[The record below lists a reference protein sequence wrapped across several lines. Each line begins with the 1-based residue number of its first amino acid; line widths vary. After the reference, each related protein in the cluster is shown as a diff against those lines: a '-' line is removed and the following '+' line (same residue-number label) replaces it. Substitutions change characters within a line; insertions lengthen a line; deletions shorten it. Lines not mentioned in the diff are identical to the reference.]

1 VDEAKEKTQELENE
15 KKSLIEQMKII
26 ASQAETEAMERRVI
40 EQDLTDLER
49 EKMML
54 ELELKDSQSKNKVA
68 LRNLDM
74 QAQTSKDTE
83 ADLLQRLDML
93 SKENEELSRSLE
105 VKLQEKENKPANDD
119 NQLEMEKL
127 KKSLQTEKMLKQQAV
142 NKLAEIMNRK
152 DITSRKDKKAESK
165 ASSAELRKK
174 EKENRRL
181 QQELTTEKEKFNQM
195 VAKYQKDLQD
205 LQATLY
211 EESQSRLKMSME
223 LDTKESELETIQLK
237 LAHINLDTASLSSG
251 TGDFN
256 ELVHHEETS
265 LEGWLQI
272 PSKQNIRRHG
282 WKKLY
287 VIVSSKKII
296 FFHSETERQN
306 ADPTLILDLNK
317 VFHVRSVTQGDV
329 IRAEA
334 KDIPRIFQILYAG
347 EGESRKP
354 EDNIGDDSISSV
366 VSSSGNVVMNKSVTG
381 SGMLLLKGHEF
392 VAISYHMPASC
403 DLCSKPLWAPFRPP
417 PALECKRCRAK
428 FHKDCV
434 TQGIPP
440 CKVSYD
446 PTTAKDMLLMAPT
459 PEEQQVWVSRLAK
472 KVQKSGFKATM
483 ADNNGT
489 ASKEP
494 MRSASQRS
502 TGGPPPA
509 YGISQKSA
517 TLPTQQPKP

>member
-1 VDEAKEKTQELENE
+1 
-15 KKSLIEQMKII
+15 
-26 ASQAETEAMERRVI
+26 
-40 EQDLTDLER
+40 
-49 EKMML
+49 
-54 ELELKDSQSKNKVA
+54 
-68 LRNLDM
+68 
-74 QAQTSKDTE
+74 
-83 ADLLQRLDML
+83 
-93 SKENEELSRSLE
+93 
-105 VKLQEKENKPANDD
+105 
-119 NQLEMEKL
+119 
-127 KKSLQTEKMLKQQAV
+127 MLKQQAV

-152 DITSRKDKKAESK
+152 ETAKNPKADKKAT
-165 ASSAELRKK
+165 SAELRKK

-181 QQELTTEKEKFNQM
+181 QQELGVEKEKFNQM

-223 LDTKESELETIQLK
+223 LDAKESELETIQLK

-296 FFHSETERQN
+296 FFNSEAERQN

-334 KDIPRIFQILYAG
+334 KDIPRIFQVLYAG

-354 EDNIGDDSISSV
+354 DENSTHPALSEQAEKDKVATI
-366 VSSSGNVVMNKSVTG
+366 VM
-381 SGMLLLKGHEF
+381 KGHEF
-392 VAISYHMPASC
+392 VAIS
-403 DLCSKPLWAPFRPP
+403 
-417 PALECKRCRAK
+417 
-428 FHKDCV
+428 FH
-434 TQGIPP
+434 
-440 CKVSYD
+440 
-446 PTTAKDMLLMAPT
+446 
-459 PEEQQVWVSRLAK
+459 
-472 KVQKSGFKATM
+472 
-483 ADNNGT
+483 
-489 ASKEP
+489 
-494 MRSASQRS
+494 
-502 TGGPPPA
+502 
-509 YGISQKSA
+509 
-517 TLPTQQPKP
+517 